1 MRILI
6 DIELIDNLKSSSN
19 ILSRY
24 SYDVS
29 NLKNDINCKIGSINL
44 DTRDNNNLEI
54 LDKVNTIK
62 MQIDELANILNSM
75 SANAKNAINELS
87 KMDS

>member
-24 SYDVS
+24 SCDVA

-44 DTRDNNNLEI
+44 DTRDNNNLKI

-62 MQIDELANILNSM
+62 MQINELANILNSM
-75 SANAKNAINELS
+75 SADAKNAINELS
-87 KMDS
+87 KIDS